1 MTKKFKFA
9 TKPLDYNQKFY
20 YLSFIEDSF
29 YSKDYWRGWS
39 FHSGLLK
46 LHRIFLTKKGVKRAR
61 KFIKE
66 FIESNP
72 QKLKYIT
79 DMPEQGTK
87 VWYGYGMWGKESDLI
102 SINFDINDELHK
114 KLFSDHRLYKTA
126 EDVIKAANEIT
137 LILKTEQKKQKY
149 KYLTEVEQGAKV
161 WFLDFNTLCIQF
173 DYFDSDNPLHSA
185 LLACGVLFSK
195 KKHALRAGNAML
207 RKINPLACGL
217 SMPD

>member
-9 TKPLDYNQKFY
+9 AKPLDYNQKFY
-20 YLSFIEDSF
+20 YLSFSEDNL

-39 FHSGLLK
+39 FHSDILRLR
-46 LHRIFLTKKGVKRAR
+46 RIFLTEKGVKRAR

-66 FIESNP
+66 FIELSP
-72 QKLKYIT
+72 KKLKYIT
-79 DMPEQGTK
+79 DMPEQGTE

-126 EDVIKAANEIT
+126 EDVIKASNEIT

-149 KYLTEVEQGAKV
+149 KYLTDVEQDAKV
-161 WFLDFNTLCIQF
+161 WFLDFNTLCTQF
-173 DYFDSDNPLHSA
+173 DYFDSGNPLHSA
-185 LLACGVLFSK
+185 FLAYGVLFSK
-195 KKHALRAGNAML
+195 KKHALQAGKAML
-207 RKINPLACGL
+207 RKINPSACRL
-217 SMPD
+217 